1 MAEFWNR
8 LKHDFQLSII
18 MLVGLCA
25 FIGITPY
32 AVYRLI
38 EGNYLVGVV
47 DSILVL
53 CTIGAVRWAWVTG
66 DTIRPGQF
74 LAVIFSVGAVIVANN
89 LGVNGLFWFYT
100 LIMFNFF
107 VVPPLQSLLATSMAL
122 LAICVLGLMPNAQV
136 FESNYQMMSFV
147 VTSGIASFFAFVFA
161 FRGRRQREQLN
172 TLATLDPLTSTANR
186 RTMERELSIAMAEY
200 RRYGKQ
206 FGILML
212 DLDHFKRVN
221 DLYGHKAG
229 DQVLVE
235 VASLLESAS
244 RESDRLF
251 RLGGEE
257 FVLLLP
263 QVDRLGLERAAKHLC
278 NAVAEQIRS
287 PGGPVTVSIGGASLG
302 QQENWQAWLHEAD
315 ECLYQAKHAGRNGY
329 RVSGLDTSA
338 RQALKGVSG
347 TD

>member
-47 DSILVL
+47 DSILVV
-53 CTIGAVRWAWVTG
+53 CTLAAVRWAWVTG
-66 DTIRPGQF
+66 DTLRPGQF
-74 LAVIFSVGAVIVANN
+74 LAVVFSLGTVMVATN

-100 LIMFNFF
+100 LILFNFF
-107 VVPPLQSLLATSMAL
+107 VVPPLQSVMATTLAL
-122 LAICVLGLMPNAQV
+122 IAISVIGLQPGAQV
-136 FESNYQMMSFV
+136 FDSHYQMMSFI
-147 VTSGIASFFAFVFA
+147 VTSSIASFFAFVFA

-172 TLATLDPLTSTANR
+172 TLATLDPLTSAGNR
-186 RTMERELSIAMAEY
+186 RTMERELLIAMAEH
-200 RRYGKQ
+200 RRYGKDY
-206 FGILML
+206 GLLML

-229 DQVLVE
+229 DQVLIA
-235 VASLLESAS
+235 VAELLASAS

-263 QVDRLGLERAAKHLC
+263 QVDAKGLERAARHLC
-278 NAVAEQIRS
+278 QAVAEQIRS
-287 PGGPVTVSIGGASLG
+287 PGGPVTVSVGGAALAG
-302 QQENWQAWLHEAD
+302 QENWQAWLHEAD
-315 ECLYQAKHAGRNGY
+315 ECLYRAKHAGRNGF
-329 RVSGLDTSA
+329 VISNLHETA
-338 RQALKGVSG
+338 APALKVVRGS
-347 TD
+347 D